1 MERFPGGES
10 LDDLAERANSALD
23 QILLPYV
30 WNELNDGAQI
40 AVVSHGLFLA
50 ELITTLVKRGSTRSM
65 SSGKTASPRDFR
77 GMQNTAWTKVQVTA
91 EVRFALLFQYGTND
105 NWEKTAALKE
115 NTSMEERKLMPL
127 TVQVMNINNS
137 DHLLSLVR
145 SWQSCQR
152 QVLIVLQKRQRG
164 GIGSSV
170 YDSRQKDIRAFF
182 KEGAGQGRDNE
193 KKVEEVQSL

>member
-1 MERFPGGES
+1 
-10 LDDLAERANSALD
+10 
-23 QILLPYV
+23 
-30 WNELNDGAQI
+30 
-40 AVVSHGLFLA
+40 
-50 ELITTLVKRGSTRSM
+50 
-65 SSGKTASPRDFR
+65 
-77 GMQNTAWTKVQVTA
+77 MQNTAWTKVQVTA